1 MLSKEQISE
10 IMDQFGLTFSEIPK
24 FIDSSHGDDDLR
36 WNFILDERYVLKVNS
51 ARSMW
56 EERLRE
62 ISRLIERYNSIGV
75 YAPRLLPAEDGRL
88 SREYEVNGAAC
99 VCFVEE
105 YAAYPVCGED
115 TPLDWNGVT
124 EHLGC
129 LAAKYTNVDLSE
141 IHSMWTI
148 IDLAP
153 LDTGVDEKQENADLL
168 VKTLE
173 KNGYP
178 ELSQQVRAY
187 NERLRAVIARDFR
200 ELPRCVY
207 QGDLNS
213 ANVLHD
219 NGKFA
224 GLIDFNMA
232 GTDVNINVFVNE
244 TNAFPEEGDFDR
256 LTVPE
261 LLTAMEREQKRKL
274 EPILRHYTLNALEK
288 RVMPYYNQIAELF
301 QWPNVCAMRAW
312 LREENRRDKCA
323 ALIRAIMDRPI

>member
-1 MLSKEQISE
+1 MLSVEQISE
-10 IMDQFGLTFSEIPK
+10 ILRPFDLRFSELTK
-24 FIDSSHGDDDLR
+24 FIDSSHGDDDIR
-36 WNFILDERYVLKVNS
+36 WNFILDDRYVLKVNS

-56 EERLRE
+56 EARLQE

-75 YAPRLLPAEDGRL
+75 YAPRLLPGKDGRL
-88 SREYEVNGAAC
+88 SCDYEVNGTAC

-105 YAAYPVCGED
+105 YARYPVCGED
-115 TPLDWNGVT
+115 TSLDWNDVT
-124 EHLGC
+124 EHLGI

-153 LDTGVDEKQENADLL
+153 LDTDVDEKQENADLL
-168 VKTLE
+168 AKTLE
-173 KNGYP
+173 ENG
-178 ELSQQVRAY
+178 LADLARQVCAY
-187 NERLRAVIARDFR
+187 NEHLRDVIGRDFR
-200 ELPRCVY
+200 DLPRCVY

-219 NGKFA
+219 NGAFA

-244 TNAFPEEGDFDR
+244 TNEFPEEGDFDR

-261 LLTAMEREQKRKL
+261 LLNAMEQGQKKKM
-274 EPILRHYTLNALEK
+274 EPILRHYALNGLEK
-288 RVMPYYNQIAELF
+288 RLMPYYNQIAELF
-301 QWPNVCAMRAW
+301 QWPNMCAMRKW

-323 ALIRAIMDRPI
+323 ALIRGIMDRPL